1 MALHTLWKGWT
12 DLSNSATIITNSHSS
27 NSRDS
32 DQGGNRGQ
40 ASYYH
45 LLLSSGGGGKSKG
58 RQRSSREHT
67 TMPAAAGTHWALAG
81 RQELYTKNPTH
92 STLHLPH

>member
-12 DLSNSATIITNSHSS
+12 DLSNGATIITNSHSS

-40 ASYYH
+40 GK
-45 LLLSSGGGGKSKG
+45 LLSSVIILWRGGKKG

-81 RQELYTKNPTH
+81 RSGTIYQESH
-92 STLHLPH
+92 AQHVASPH